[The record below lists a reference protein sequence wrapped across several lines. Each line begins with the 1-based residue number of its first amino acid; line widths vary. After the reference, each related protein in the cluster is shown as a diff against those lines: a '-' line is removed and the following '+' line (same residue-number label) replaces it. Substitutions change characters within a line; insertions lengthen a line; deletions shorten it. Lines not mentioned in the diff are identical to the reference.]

1 MGKKPDNK
9 WSRRNGG
16 KDCESKDA
24 KRFSNCN
31 DGCCPKDCVWNEWG
45 TWSACPEILTSEQ
58 QYERA
63 HRSILVEHECSE
75 RGGRSCEGDSEKSR
89 ECNILDIK
97 NKIIA
102 EKEKEIDSLE
112 DEIKGLKEGCNVNEG
127 AVEPYTELGKGSCSY
142 GKGYFSSIIDHKFLN
157 PNNKEICYQKCK
169 STSGCT
175 AFQFSRNKKASHCF
189 NYRKGPYT
197 KVKGNDW
204 AICYKMN

>member
-1 MGKKPDNK
+1 MGMSVIAHTIIGQITGEHALLLVIGLKEETRQIK

-31 DGCCPKDCVWNEWG
+31 DGCCPKDCFWNEWG

-63 HRSILVEHECSE
+63 YRSILVEHECSE

-97 NKIIA
+97 N
-102 EKEKEIDSLE
+102 
-112 DEIKGLKEGCNVNEG
+112 
-127 AVEPYTELGKGSCSY
+127 T
-142 GKGYFSSIIDHKFLN
+142 
-157 PNNKEICYQKCK
+157 
-169 STSGCT
+169 
-175 AFQFSRNKKASHCF
+175 
-189 NYRKGPYT
+189 
-197 KVKGNDW
+197 
-204 AICYKMN
+204 